1 MTCRSLCYNEPMPAP
16 RETTPEARIDR
27 WLWAARIFKSR
38 SLATR
43 ACRNGR
49 VRLNNRIAKASQ
61 PVSCGDEIE
70 VRMPPIDRRWRVL
83 APAVKRVSARL
94 ARELAE
100 EITPP
105 AELEKLEKFRRD
117 PANRGLSIHTG
128 LWRTARH
135 PNRTAVCSNLRR

>member
-1 MTCRSLCYNEPMPAP
+1 MSASH
-16 RETTPEARIDR
+16 ETAPEARIDR
-27 WLWAARIFKSR
+27 WLWASRIFKTR

-49 VRLNNRIAKASQ
+49 VRLNNRTAKASQ
-61 PVSCGDEIE
+61 PVSTGDEIE

-94 ARELAE
+94 ARDLAM

-105 AELEKLEKFRRD
+105 GELEKLEKFRRD
-117 PANRGLSIHTG
+117 PAGFILGRREPGSGRPTKRERRQVEKLRGED
-128 LWRTARH
+128 
-135 PNRTAVCSNLRR
+135 